1 MAAAPIPSR
10 QLFGSQ
16 TPATVDQRRAQLQQY
31 LQATVGDPQLLE
43 DDELQVCAAV
53 GVPAD
58 WVGRLGISRIE
69 FK

>member
-1 MAAAPIPSR
+1 M
-10 QLFGSQ
+10 
-16 TPATVDQRRAQLQQY
+16 DQRRAQLQQY

-43 DDELQVCAAV
+43 DDELKVGAAV